1 MSFLGLQGNPES
13 CQSPKMEL
21 IAQITKNEKP
31 FTTFV
36 KTFILD
42 VWQGSE
48 FVSELASKVT
58 DVLFLKQYEYQR

>member
-1 MSFLGLQGNPES
+1 MSFLGSQGSPES

-21 IAQITKNEKP
+21 IVQITKNEKP

-36 KTFILD
+36 KTSILD

-48 FVSELASKVT
+48 SVSELASKVT

>member
-1 MSFLGLQGNPES
+1 
-13 CQSPKMEL
+13 MEL
-21 IAQITKNEKP
+21 IVQITKNEKP

-36 KTFILD
+36 KTSILD

-48 FVSELASKVT
+48 SVSELASKVT